1 MAPTQQTLAIL
12 ASLQTDVLNSQKSK
26 IDFSDTTD
34 KPNMDTLKQQLWN
47 YSVDVNNHTPEGLE
61 ILKDF
66 EKIVADTRRTLAA
79 SVSKLEK
86 EKKKLKR
93 EADKQAAKDLAK
105 AKSNADAIERQRNKE
120 LKQKQKTVLAKLN
133 KIIKPTISSPKKLL
147 KWGMVGARANLAA
160 HKKLVRKEERDQER
174 LLKQQAA
181 EEKKIAN
188 AGKPKN
194 DAFAK
199 FCKWLPRPDDETLIN
214 AGCEHKREYNK
225 QVWTAGYELDWNQW
239 VEPGIYRV
247 WDEFKK
253 SSDAPW
259 MKME

>member
-1 MAPTQQTLAIL
+1 MAPTQQTLALL
-12 ASLQTDVLNSQKSK
+12 ASLQTDVLNAQKSK
-26 IDFSDTTD
+26 IDFSDITD

-47 YSVDVNNHTPEGLE
+47 YSVDVNNHTPEGLK

-66 EKIVADTRRTLAA
+66 EKIVADTRRTLAI

-86 EKKKLKR
+86 ENKKKQR
-93 EADKQAAKDLAK
+93 EADKKAAKALAK
-105 AKSNADAIERQRNKE
+105 AKSEADAVERQRNKE
-120 LKQKQKTVLAKLN
+120 LKQKQKTALAKIN
-133 KIIKPTISSPKKLL
+133 KILKPTISSPKKLL
-147 KWGMVGARANLAA
+147 KWGMVGARTNLAT

-199 FCKWLPRPDDETLIN
+199 FCKWLPRPDEETLYY

-225 QVWTAGYELDWNQW
+225 QVWTAGYELDWDQW
-239 VEPGIYRV
+239 CEPGIYRV

-259 MKME
+259 MKID